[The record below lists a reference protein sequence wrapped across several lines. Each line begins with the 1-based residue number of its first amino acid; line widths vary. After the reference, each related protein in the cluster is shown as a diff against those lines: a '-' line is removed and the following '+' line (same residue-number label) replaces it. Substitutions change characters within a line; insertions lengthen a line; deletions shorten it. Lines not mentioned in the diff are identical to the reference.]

1 MRLDPSFQP
10 QVTNTDINGKPSL
23 SVGSQAFTRAAPAF
37 TRALSSA
44 QTASMS
50 SPSGALA
57 PEGSVA
63 AWDTSVKSGQTLSG
77 IVREQMAS
85 RGVNVS
91 NNEAL
96 RLAQTVAR
104 ANNLPNAN
112 LIHPGQKLNLD
123 SLNYSVAQAQ
133 AGAANAPTASAAKPQ
148 SALMNTAAML
158 NAASNAT
165 PNSNGAASTLSIS
178 TAAAL
183 SALAANASTSSLS
196 NTTSANVAAPLVLNG
211 ESFDTPLGASSLA
224 GTAQIQLLS
233 RADRSSYPVLEKTV
247 ARAVE
252 KGFIPAEDKQ
262 AVMNKIVQMSQQH
275 KFAPDDFARLSLM
288 ESDGLNPKATNN
300 RCHGIIQ
307 FCDGPDR
314 GAASAGFG
322 ANPKAILGH
331 SVLQQLDMV
340 GKYFDD
346 TGLKNNGSVGLD
358 DLYLTVLTPA
368 ARNETRPNAPLNI
381 PGRQAAYLHV
391 NRDVRAPI
399 TRNSIVAG
407 LHQNAKER
415 LGTDVAQRATPQA
428 ARMSA
433 YATQAV
439 VTQVQ

>member
-10 QVTNTDINGKPSL
+10 QVNTTDINGKSPL
-23 SVGSQAFTRAAPAF
+23 PVGSQAFTRAAPAF
-37 TRALSSA
+37 TRA
-44 QTASMS
+44 MS
-50 SPSGALA
+50 GASGALA
-57 PEGSVA
+57 PEGRA
-63 AWDTSVKSGQTLSG
+63 PAWDTSVKSGQTLSG

-85 RGVNVS
+85 RGVNLS
-91 NNEAL
+91 NNDAL

-112 LIHPGQKLNLD
+112 LIHPGQRLNLE
-123 SLNYSVAQAQ
+123 SLNYSVAQA
-133 AGAANAPTASAAKPQ
+133 GASSAQ
-148 SALMNTAAML
+148 SVS
-158 NAASNAT
+158 ASNAQSPLQNT
-165 PNSNGAASTLSIS
+165 ATAFYAAANSVPSASPLSIS

-183 SALAANASTSSLS
+183 SALAANAAPSSLS
-196 NTTSANVAAPLVLNG
+196 NPFQANAAAPLTLNG
-211 ESFDTPLGASSLA
+211 ESFATPLGAASLA

-233 RADRSSYPVLEKTV
+233 RADRSTHPVLEKTI
-247 ARAVE
+247 ARAVD
-252 KGFIPAEDKQ
+252 KGFIPAEEKQ

-346 TGLKNNGSVGLD
+346 TGLKNNGPVGLD

-415 LGTDVAQRATPQA
+415 LGTDLAQRSSPQA
-428 ARMSA
+428 ARLSA
-433 YATQAV
+433 YATQAA
-439 VTQVQ
+439 VTQVE